1 MWRGGE
7 AGITELTSA
16 VSAASPR
23 SASVLLCLLPIL
35 SGETGSG
42 DIKSHFY
49 MAIGLGY
56 MCR

>member
-23 SASVLLCLLPIL
+23 PASVLLCLLRHSPGRQEVEI
-35 SGETGSG
+35 S
-42 DIKSHFY
+42 SHTFTWQSVWVT
-49 MAIGLGY
+49 
-56 MCR
+56 